1 MIQGD
6 APAKII
12 LFGEHAV
19 VYGQP
24 AIAVPLSGL
33 RAQATIEEIQA
44 GEPGQVQLISAQTQ
58 SRIWLHE
65 AALGDPLAAITR
77 NTLAR
82 LDRVVTA
89 PIRVTIDSAIPP
101 AAGLG
106 SGAAVSVA
114 VARAL
119 GRYFGIEFEPGDLSD
134 LAYEVEII
142 HHGSPSGVDNTVIAY
157 EKPVFFVRGKTLV
170 LFQIKTPFTLVLA
183 HSGEVTPTAT
193 AVGRVRALWESE
205 PGSTEACFTAIG
217 EVARAAYDALLGD
230 RVDELGDLMTRNH
243 ELLKSLK
250 VSTER
255 LDQLAVA
262 ALDAGAAGAK
272 LSGAGLGGYLIA
284 LVRPESAAGVRE
296 ALQSAGADKLHT
308 VEVA

>member
-1 MIQGD
+1 MIQAD

-19 VYGQP
+19 VYGRP

-33 RAQATIEEIQA
+33 RAQARVEEIQA
-44 GEPGQVQLISAQTQ
+44 GEPGQVQLVSRQTLTQ
-58 SRIWLHE
+58 IWLHE
-65 AALGDPLAAITR
+65 AAQDDPLASITR

-82 LDRVVTA
+82 LERAPSA

-114 VARAL
+114 IARAL
-119 GRYFGIEFEPGDLSD
+119 GRYFGIELEPGPLSD

-142 HHGSPSGVDNTVIAY
+142 HHGSPSGVDNTVVAH
-157 EKPVFFVRGKTLV
+157 EKPVFFIRGKAHEV
-170 LFQIKTPFTLVLA
+170 FQIRTPFTLVLA
-183 HSGEVTPTAT
+183 HSGEVTPTTT
-193 AVGRVRALWESE
+193 AVGKVRNLWEAE
-205 PGSTEACFTAIG
+205 PEATEACFDAIG
-217 EVARAAYDALLGD
+217 GLTHAAYEALRQGQVDVLG
-230 RVDELGDLMTRNH
+230 GLMTRNH
-243 ELLKSLK
+243 ELLKSLG
-250 VSTER
+250 VSSER
-255 LDQLAVA
+255 LDQLAA
-262 ALDAGAAGAK
+262 TAREAGAVGAK

-284 LVRPESAAGVRE
+284 LVNPEIATAVRQ
-296 ALQSAGADKLHT
+296 ALRSAGADGLHT

>member
-1 MIQGD
+1 MIQAD

-19 VYGQP
+19 VYGRP

-33 RAQATIEEIQA
+33 RAQARVEEIQA
-44 GEPGQVQLISAQTQ
+44 GEPGQVQLVSGQTHTQ
-58 SRIWLHE
+58 IWLHE
-65 AALGDPLAAITR
+65 AAQGDPLAAITR

-82 LDRVVTA
+82 LDRAPSV
-89 PIRVTIDSAIPP
+89 PIRVIIDSAIPP

-114 VARAL
+114 IARAL
-119 GRYFGIEFEPGDLSD
+119 GRYFGIELEPGPLSD

-142 HHGSPSGVDNTVIAY
+142 HHGSPSGVDNTVVAY
-157 EKPVFFVRGKTLV
+157 EKPVFFIRGKALET
-170 LFQIKTPFTLVLA
+170 FEIRTPFTLVLA

-193 AVGRVRALWESE
+193 AVGKVRNLWEAE
-205 PGSTEACFTAIG
+205 PEATEACFDEIG
-217 EVARAAYDALLGD
+217 ELTHAAYQALQIGQVDALGN
-230 RVDELGDLMTRNH
+230 LMTRNH
-243 ELLKSLK
+243 ELLKSLG
-250 VSTER
+250 VSSER
-255 LDQLAVA
+255 LDHLAA
-262 ALDAGAAGAK
+262 TAREAGAGGAK

-284 LVRPESAAGVRE
+284 LVIPEIATAVRQ
-296 ALQSAGADKLHT
+296 ALQSAGADGLHT